1 MIYGQLNHAAPENGA
16 AVKSPL
22 GQPLPLPCLPPL
34 LPLTNRRHVPCAG
47 SHHGITAQRDRSIV
61 AGGEPAVAY
70 RSWWP
75 QGVFPRQGPSGP
87 IPGFVMGT
95 LAALP
100 PRCTSEVPRRIW
112 SRPGNCMF
120 GFVAAAPQVTSL

>member
-61 AGGEPAVAY
+61 AGGEPAVA
-70 RSWWP
+70 P
-75 QGVFPRQGPSGP
+75 VPPSRPLRADTRLRDGHA
-87 IPGFVMGT
+87 GGSA
-95 LAALP
+95 AALH
-100 PRCTSEVPRRIW
+100 
-112 SRPGNCMF
+112 
-120 GFVAAAPQVTSL
+120 L